1 MEEALKL
8 PVNFLSL
15 SIPHK
20 LLGFFLLPDPPIVL
34 EVSALV
40 SGFMIFISCCSMF
53 SGVSEFSDRLS
64 GGVLF

>member
-1 MEEALKL
+1 MSPMFSEGVTIIFGEFFYS
-8 PVNFLSL
+8 FLHYMDRLFYLIS
-15 SIPHK
+15 
-20 LLGFFLLPDPPIVL
+20 L

-53 SGVSEFSDRLS
+53 PGVSEFSDRLS